1 MSQQDRLKWNNRYAE
16 GAYAERP
23 WSSRWLQEWLDRIPR
38 GKALD
43 IACGAGRNALF
54 LAANGFDVDAVDI
67 SGVALARAREE
78 AARAG
83 VRVNWIERDLDD
95 GLPVTGPYQLVIQLR
110 YVNAAVTRA
119 IASLL
124 APGGMFLCEQH
135 LQTEEPVAGPQGP
148 QFRVAPGQLAELVPG
163 LEIIDIAEGLQADPD
178 GQRVALSRLIARKPQ
193 RG

>member
-23 WSSRWLQEWLDRIPR
+23 WPSRCLREWLDRIPR

-110 YVNAAVTRA
+110 YVNAAITREL
-119 IASLL
+119 ASLL
-124 APGGMFLCEQH
+124 APGGMFVCEQH
-135 LQTEEPVAGPQGP
+135 LQTEAAVAGPQGP
-148 QFRVAPGQLAELVPG
+148 QFRVAPGQLARLVPG
-163 LEIIDIAEGLQADPD
+163 LEIIDIAEGLQTDPD
-178 GQRVALSRLIARKPQ
+178 GQPVALSRLIARKPHH
-193 RG
+193 G